1 MTTITFDRAVELY
14 REEVAEHLAS
24 GFIDQAEA
32 DRRMTVEVMMQSLT
46 VAISIGMVARAE

>member
-24 GFIDQAEA
+24 GLIDQAEA

-46 VAISIGMVARAE
+46 VAISIGMVARA